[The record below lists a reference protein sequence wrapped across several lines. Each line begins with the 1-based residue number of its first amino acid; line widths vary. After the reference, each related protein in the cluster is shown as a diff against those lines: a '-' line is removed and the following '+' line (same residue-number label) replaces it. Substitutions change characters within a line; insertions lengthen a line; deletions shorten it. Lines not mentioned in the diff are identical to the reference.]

1 MRSKNIHPFKTYILG
16 CIGILLLASCA
27 QVVSPGGGAKDTTP
41 PRVIQYIPDSASL
54 NFKARSIALF
64 FDEYIQ
70 LQDLNNQ
77 LIISPPM
84 NKTPEIKVKNK
95 TVLIDFD
102 KDEVLKPNTTY
113 CFSFGNAIQDNNE
126 GNPKENFKYIF
137 STGTFIDSLIV
148 RGKVENAFNH
158 KTEKGILVMLYSDLS
173 DSVIYNKL
181 PDYFAKTKE
190 DGSFQINNIR
200 TGKYKAY
207 ALKDA
212 NANYKYDGES
222 ESIGFVDTL
231 IDASA
236 KQNILIELFQEPAK
250 KLFLK
255 KYMYY
260 SYGKI
265 TFIFNKS
272 ADSIRINPI
281 NHTFNNNDV
290 ILDYSTNRDSLTYWI
305 KNYDKDSLILQVNN
319 GNIVLDTIEL
329 KMLKKEDALKSNRN
343 PLRLSL
349 LNSPNGNQGFDLN
362 VGIKLYVSNP
372 LGNWKQE
379 QELIFTED
387 SVPYKIISPLMLR
400 YSPSNRSQLRLG
412 YWGCNKE
419 MEDPNNAGV
428 IILSEECFFSPKLKP
443 NSKYHLFIPPGTFT
457 DIFGLTNDTLKIDFK
472 TREEKYYGT
481 VKLKINLPTVKDS
494 SKLNYIVQLL
504 DDKESLVR
512 ESSIS
517 NGEIINYEYLYP
529 QKYKLKI
536 IVDENL
542 NGKWDSGDLLK
553 KQQPEK
559 VIYYSELITIRSN
572 WDMDLEWKVA
582 E

>member
-1 MRSKNIHPFKTYILG
+1 MLF
-16 CIGILLLASCA
+16 LASCA

-41 PRVIQYIPDSASL
+41 PKVVQYIPDSASL
-54 NFKARSIALF
+54 NFKARSITLF

-77 LIISPPM
+77 LIVSPPL
-84 NKTPEIKVKNK
+84 NKTPDIKVKNK
-95 TVLIDFD
+95 TVIIDLD

-137 STGTFIDSLIV
+137 STGSFIDSLVV

-158 KTEKGILVMLYSDLS
+158 KTEKGILVMLYSDYS
-173 DSVIYNKL
+173 DSVIYNEL

-212 NANYKYDGES
+212 NVNYKYDGES

-236 KQNILIELFQEPAK
+236 NQNIQIALFQEPAK

-255 KYMYY
+255 KYVQN

-265 TFIFNKS
+265 VFIFNKP
-272 ADSIRINPI
+272 ADSIRVKPI
-281 NHTFNNNDV
+281 NHTFNENDV

-319 GNIVLDTIEL
+319 GSIVLDTLEF
-329 KMLKKEDALKSNRN
+329 KMIKKEDALKSNRN

-349 LNSPNGNQGFDLN
+349 VSSPSGNQGFDLN
-362 VGIKLYVSNP
+362 KELKFVFNHPIAKWDNQTILFKEDTLNWKEKSRSLSYSTEGQTISLLIKDSTLLIENPNNGKIIKAIAVGIISN
-372 LGNWKQE
+372 
-379 QELIFTED
+379 F
-387 SVPYKIISPLMLR
+387 
-400 YSPSNRSQLRLG
+400 
-412 YWGCNKE
+412 
-419 MEDPNNAGV
+419 
-428 IILSEECFFSPKLKP
+428 KP
-443 NSKYHLFIPPGTFT
+443 NTNYHLFIPPGTFT
-457 DIFGLTNDTLKIDFK
+457 DIFGLTNDTLRIDFK

-481 VKLKINLPTVKDS
+481 VKLKVNFQSDS
-494 SKLNYIVQLL
+494 TGKTKHNYIVQLL
-504 DDKESLVR
+504 DEKENIVR
-512 ESSIS
+512 EDLTKK
-517 NGEIINYEYLYP
+517 GETIHYEYLYP

-536 IVDENL
+536 IVNENS
-542 NGKWDSGDLLK
+542 NDKWDTGNLLE

-572 WDMDLEWKVA
+572 WDMDLEWKVT